1 MQRAGADG
9 QWREH
14 PRSPDWVGYAV
25 ADVLEVDVED
35 PAKKAKV
42 KQLLKTWISN
52 DVFEIEEQ
60 KDDKRRVKKF
70 VRVGEWV

>member
-1 MQRAGADG
+1 M
-9 QWREH
+9 
-14 PRSPDWVGYAV
+14 

-52 DVFEIEEQ
+52 EVLEIEEQ